1 MRIGE
6 LVGLF
11 GIHML
16 FSISGCIR
24 NVGGD
29 SGKLGVAPTSHFYL
43 TKPKENP
50 MRLKALTLLFCLS
63 VALSACKG
71 QEEAA
76 QAPPPDIPVVV
87 AKAQDVPLFME
98 FVGQVFGFKD
108 IAIRARVEGFL
119 DDIHFEEG
127 SVVEKEKLLYTL
139 ESQPFEEAVAN
150 RMSQVAEAQTMLAK
164 ASSDLGRI
172 KPLAELKAVSQS
184 DLDGAVAQFE
194 AAQAALD
201 AAEANLRAS
210 KIQLGYTKIYSPIN
224 GIIGKTKAKVGD
236 FVGREPNPVILNV
249 VSQTDTILVEFFLT
263 ENQYLETARRYL
275 KREESGETEYGERAV
290 LELILADGT
299 LYPHKGKVD
308 FVDREVD
315 PTTGAILLQAS
326 FPNPERLLRPGQF
339 AKVKVLAET
348 VKDGILI
355 PQRCVT
361 ELQGQYSVFVVEAGN
376 TVKERT
382 ITLGPTV
389 GSAWLVEK
397 GLEVGE
403 QVVYEGLQL
412 IREGA
417 VINPGVKKIP
427 LNPPEEK

>member
-1 MRIGE
+1 
-6 LVGLF
+6 
-11 GIHML
+11 
-16 FSISGCIR
+16 
-24 NVGGD
+24 
-29 SGKLGVAPTSHFYL
+29 
-43 TKPKENP
+43 
-50 MRLKALTLLFCLS
+50 LFCLS

-71 QEEAA
+71 QEETA
-76 QAPPPDIPVVV
+76 QAPPPPDIPVVV
-87 AKAQDVPLFME
+87 IKAQDVPLFME

-127 SVVEKEKLLYTL
+127 SVVEEKQLLYTL
-139 ESQPFEEAVAN
+139 ESQPFEEAVAA
-150 RMSQVAEAQTMLAK
+150 RMSNVAEARTMLAK

-194 AAQAALD
+194 AAQASLE

-210 KIQLGYTKIYSPIN
+210 RIQLGYTKVYTPIT

-249 VSQTDTILVEFFLT
+249 VSRTDTILVEFFLT

-339 AKVKVLAET
+339 AKVKIRVET

-376 TVKERT
+376 TIKERQL
-382 ITLGPTV
+382 TLGPTV
-389 GSAWLVEK
+389 GSAWLVKE
-397 GLEVGE
+397 GLKADE

-412 IREGA
+412 IRDGA
-417 VINPGVKKIP
+417 VINPVVKEIP